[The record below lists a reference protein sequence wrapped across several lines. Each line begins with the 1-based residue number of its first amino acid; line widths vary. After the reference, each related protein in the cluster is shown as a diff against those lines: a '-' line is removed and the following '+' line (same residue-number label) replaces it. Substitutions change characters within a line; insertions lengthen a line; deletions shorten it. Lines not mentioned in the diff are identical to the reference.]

1 MVSGYLAPQ
10 GRLPQGSFGAW
21 THLITAAGLRGL
33 AIHESIWAKI
43 FSTSDS
49 ELYYYYFFNKE
60 RTFIP
65 KAILHSLSLWDD
77 HANLSLIE
85 KKYRL
90 EALLSKSGGQAL
102 YD

>member
-1 MVSGYLAPQ
+1 MVPGYLAPQ
-10 GRLPQGSFGAW
+10 GRLPHGPFGAW

-33 AIHESIWAKI
+33 TIHEYIWAKI
-43 FSTSDS
+43 FSTPGS
-49 ELYYYYFFNKE
+49 ELYYYFFFNKK

-85 KKYRL
+85 EKYRL
-90 EALLSKSGGQAL
+90 EALLSRSGGQAL